1 MSFFLIFFYII
12 ILVKCYKSSN
22 CVSSSLDLELLRSPF
37 NDVIIVDPIPQGKK
51 IYSPLKIYVN
61 KLCTDNVYNY
71 AARLRFVTW
80 YWAHSFN

>member
-1 MSFFLIFFYII
+1 MPRPFFLH

-22 CVSSSLDLELLRSPF
+22 CVASSLDLELLQSPF
-37 NDVIIVDPIPQGKK
+37 NEVIIVDPIPQGK
-51 IYSPLKIYVN
+51 KIYVN

>member
-1 MSFFLIFFYII
+1 MFLFSDIFLH

-51 IYSPLKIYVN
+51 IYNPLKIYVN

-71 AARLRFVTW
+71 AARLVCNLVLG
-80 YWAHSFN
+80 SFL